1 MSVLNWNTYVDI
13 ESKHGFSATVLEVTI
28 FLFTSTLDFDAL
40 AIVPGPASVD
50 LDRRALAR
58 SPLKVV

>member
-50 LDRRALAR
+50 LGSREQA
-58 SPLKVV
+58 